1 MLRVVDFA
9 FDHVVVVVE
18 SLANAVREYRDAGF
32 LVTPGGRHD
41 AIPTENALVAFED
54 GGYLELIA
62 LRDRDARESLR
73 LRRTGAAWERELRG
87 SSAVARRFLPRLAA
101 SPGVADFV
109 LCGAPLA
116 RFAAEARR
124 RGFPMAGPAPM
135 ARERPDGTRL
145 EWTIAFPAAEHI
157 PFFIEDRTPRALRVP
172 GGPEATA
179 HPNGARGVAE
189 VSVRVTDVP
198 GAALAYADLFGVAP
212 ATAADSARL
221 ALAGIHVR
229 LVAGEPAGA
238 CGAALR
244 GDGRLP
250 GAIEAAGV
258 CFANARS

>member
-1 MLRVVDFA
+1 MDFT

-18 SLANAVREYRDAGF
+18 SLADAVHDYRDAGF

-54 GGYLELIA
+54 GGYLELMA
-62 LRDRDARESLR
+62 LRDDEARESLR
-73 LRRTGAAWERELRG
+73 VRRAAAGWERELRA
-87 SSAVARRFLPRLAA
+87 SSAIARRFLPRLAA
-101 SPGVADFV
+101 PPGVADFA
-109 LCGAPLA
+109 LRGAPLT

-135 ARERPDGTRL
+135 RRARPDGVAL

-212 ATAADSARL
+212 AAADRGAGI
-221 ALAGIHVR
+221 ALAGVHVR
-229 LVAGEPAGA
+229 LVPGDQAGA
-238 CGAALR
+238 CGVTLAGEGALPR
-244 GDGRLP
+244 
-250 GAIEAAGV
+250 AIEAAGV
-258 CFANARS
+258 CFAGAPG